1 MAGKTDFTKLNQD
14 HFDWM
19 ETEEAGGR
27 RILVCVSDR
36 GLTWACECLSNEAA
50 DYDARHEKTTEEIA
64 RRIEARRDLIGMDWV
79 EDDSSSG
86 SSEDEEDN
94 DARNAPPPPPGK
106 TVKILDYACGTG
118 SMSRALAPYIT
129 QSIGIDLSEKMV
141 AAYNTRARN
150 QGLAEDEMAAYH
162 GNLCVPGDGD
172 PAAFR
177 DPKFFGFDLA
187 VVGLGFHHFDDPEL
201 AAERLVARLGPGGV
215 LMIIDFLPHAGPRG
229 PDASEG
235 HSHSHGHDD
244 DHHDHDHDHQHAD
257 HAHHHDEGGLGKELH
272 DSDSVMD
279 RAMKTVT
286 HHGFSEE
293 HIREIFV
300 SAGAGKDFAI
310 DNMGQVVFGPRH
322 GKRTLFMARGT
333 RA

>member
-14 HFDWM
+14 HFD
-19 ETEEAGGR
+19 
-27 RILVCVSDR
+27 
-36 GLTWACECLSNEAA
+36 NEAA
-50 DYDARHEKTTEEIA
+50 GYDARHEKTTEEIA
-64 RRIEARRDLIGMDWV
+64 RRIEARRDFIGVDWV
-79 EDDSSSG
+79 EDDSTSEDED
-86 SSEDEEDN
+86 EDEEDN
-94 DARNAPPPPPGK
+94 DAHHGPPPPGK

-162 GNLCVPGDGD
+162 GNLCVPGDED
-172 PAAFR
+172 PAVFR
-177 DPKFFGFDLA
+177 DPKFSDFDLA

-201 AAERLVARLGPGGV
+201 AAERLVARLRPGGV

-229 PDASEG
+229 SCSSEG
-235 HSHSHGHDD
+235 HGHGD
-244 DHHDHDHDHQHAD
+244 DHQHAD
-257 HAHHHDEGGLGKELH
+257 HAHHHDEGHLEDKLN
-272 DSDSVMD
+272 DSDTAVD
-279 RAMKTVT
+279 RAMRTVT

-293 HIREIFV
+293 HIKEIFV
-300 SAGAGKDFAI
+300 GAGAGKDFAI